1 MEGRNA
7 ILTGASHGIG
17 PYIARAL
24 VARGMNL
31 LAVARTE
38 PELAR
43 LARELGTRD
52 INVAF
57 AAIDLAGPRAAQ
69 QVAAA
74 AAAELGTVDVLVNN
88 AAVELQRRFHTLDTD
103 EIEQVI
109 RIDLTTPIA
118 LTRLLLPAMLERGY
132 GRIINISSIAG
143 RVGFPFSEAYAASKD
158 GLIAFSRVLRSD
170 YRRSGVS
177 ASAVILG
184 AVKDAGLGQRTLDEL
199 GLKTNTSYMVTPEKV
214 AAAVVRAIEKDK
226 AEIVVMP
233 GPGRLLKALMDLLPG
248 LGPAM
253 NRTSGGEKLMGIVA
267 DHRERQQATLLSGH
281 ARRSREGG
289 GDTTLASQPTCD
301 VRESSQPP
309 PTQVSCAHQ
318 TPPHPQR

>member
-17 PYIARAL
+17 PYIARAF
-24 VARGMNL
+24 AGRGMNL
-31 LAVARTE
+31 LLVARTE
-38 PELAR
+38 PELTR
-43 LARELGTRD
+43 LARELRTRD
-52 INVAF
+52 INVAV
-57 AAIDLAGPRAAQ
+57 AAIDLAGPQAAQ
-69 QVAAA
+69 QVAA

-103 EIEQVI
+103 EIERVI
-109 RIDLTTPIA
+109 RVDLTTPIT

-170 YRRSGVS
+170 YRQAGVS
-177 ASAVILG
+177 ASAVVLG

-199 GLKTNTSYMVTPEKV
+199 GLQTNTSFMVTPEKV
-214 AAAVVRAIEKDK
+214 AKAVIRALEKDK

-233 GPGRLLKALMDLLPG
+233 GPGRLLKAVLDLFPG

-253 NRTSGGEKLMGIVA
+253 TRMSGGEKFMGVVA
-267 DHRERQQATLLSGH
+267 DRREEHHLA
-281 ARRSREGG
+281 ARSRK
-289 GDTTLASQPTCD
+289 A
-301 VRESSQPP
+301 
-309 PTQVSCAHQ
+309 A
-318 TPPHPQR
+318 

>member
-1 MEGRNA
+1 MEARNA

-24 VARGMNL
+24 AAQGTNLLVVARS
-31 LAVARTE
+31 E

-43 LARELGTRD
+43 LARELRTRETK
-52 INVAF
+52 VAV
-57 AAIDLAGPRAAQ
+57 AAIDLAGRQAAE

-103 EIEQVI
+103 EIEHVI
-109 RIDLTTPIA
+109 RVDLTTPIV

-143 RVGFPFSEAYAASKD
+143 RVGFPYTEAYAASKD
-158 GLIAFSRVLRSD
+158 GLIAFSRVLRND
-170 YRRSGVS
+170 YRRVGVS
-177 ASAVILG
+177 STAIVLG

-199 GLKTNTSYMVTPEKV
+199 GLKTNTSFMVTPEKV
-214 AAAVVRAIEKDK
+214 AKAVVLAIEKDK

-233 GPGRLLKALMDLLPG
+233 GPGRLLKALMDLFPG
-248 LGPAM
+248 FGPAM
-253 NRTSGGEKLMGIVA
+253 NRISGGEKFTGLVA
-267 DHRERQQATLLSGH
+267 DHREAHHRPAMKGDGVKGGH
-281 ARRSREGG
+281 G
-289 GDTTLASQPTCD
+289 
-301 VRESSQPP
+301 
-309 PTQVSCAHQ
+309 
-318 TPPHPQR
+318 